1 MSNSGKLIRMVSIL
15 FVIISVMFLITSI
28 IELCQVTSD
37 DILISVR
44 EDGCFKSPEA
54 VMAIIYAGYGWRIM
68 FWITLTLWNIYT
80 AIDSRRK

>member
-1 MSNSGKLIRMVSIL
+1 MSNSGKLMRAVSIL

-28 IELCQVTSD
+28 IELCQVNPD

-54 VMAIIYAGYGWRIM
+54 VIANLCWLCLENHVLDYNYFMEYLYR
-68 FWITLTLWNIYT
+68 N
-80 AIDSRRK
+80 R